1 MQSDYTKQIGNTI
14 YYHYVDPKWEKD
26 IIDCI
31 FKLFRIHKDWEEK
44 LILYESYYDYKE
56 RQEIKWY
63 LCVEVSYLLYKK
75 NIHLPVNQ
83 LYKEIIITLYR
94 IGLYSSGFPFY

>member
-44 LILYESYYDYKE
+44 LILYES
-56 RQEIKWY
+56 
-63 LCVEVSYLLYKK
+63 
-75 NIHLPVNQ
+75 
-83 LYKEIIITLYR
+83 
-94 IGLYSSGFPFY
+94 